1 MMPEE
6 QRSKLRDTYLFKYEV
21 EKLDPTKSV
30 LCQVV
35 GRDGKAWNCDFKLTP
50 AGIAVGDSVLHCHVL
65 TVSHVS
71 LTTLPDEHTLKLA
84 ELGALIDTCDFGHKF
99 VKLPS
104 HPMRYGKP
112 RCPNCM
118 ASGLNRYRG
127 ENAD

>member
-1 MMPEE
+1 MAEE
-6 QRSKLRDTYLFKYEV
+6 QTNNRNTYLFQYEIQA
-21 EKLDPTKSV
+21 LDPTKSI

-35 GRDGKAWNCDFKLTP
+35 SNDGKAWNCDFKLTP
-50 AGIAVGDSVLHCHVL
+50 AGTAIGNSVLQHHVL
-65 TVSHVS
+65 TVSHVG
-71 LTTLPDEHTLKLA
+71 LKTLPDEHTLKLV
-84 ELGALIDTCDFGHKF
+84 EFGATIETCDLNHKF
-99 VKLPS
+99 VKLPT